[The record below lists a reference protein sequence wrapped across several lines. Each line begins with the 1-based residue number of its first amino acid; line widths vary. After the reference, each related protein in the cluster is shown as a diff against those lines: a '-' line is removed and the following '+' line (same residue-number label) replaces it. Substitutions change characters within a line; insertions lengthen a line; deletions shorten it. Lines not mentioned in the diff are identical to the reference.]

1 MKKLL
6 AVLVCLALVCAM
18 GGVIGCD
25 KGTPKTGTTPAKT
38 DTTPSTTPAK
48 TTT

>member
-18 GGVIGCD
+18 GGVVGCD
-25 KGTPKTGTTPAKT
+25 GKTKTPSPTKT
-38 DTTPSTTPAK
+38 DTTTTPATTTPAK
-48 TTT
+48 TT